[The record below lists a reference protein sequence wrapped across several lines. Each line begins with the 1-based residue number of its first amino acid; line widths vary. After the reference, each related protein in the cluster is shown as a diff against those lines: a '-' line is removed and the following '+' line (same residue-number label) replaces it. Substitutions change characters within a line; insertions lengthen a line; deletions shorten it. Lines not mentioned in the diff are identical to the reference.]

1 MGGLMNATARHTGAS
16 RRRDSSQAR
25 PYQKI
30 LLGLLTALVQ
40 LCGPAAQAQETP
52 PSEYQLKAAFLYNF
66 AKFVEWPPEAF
77 PEATA
82 PFIIGVLGDNP
93 FGGELAR
100 TVNNKTINGHPFTVK
115 EGKAVYELKTCHILF
130 ISKSEK
136 KQLPEIMNVLGAA
149 SVLTVSEV
157 DRFLRSGGMIN
168 FVMEGKKVRFE
179 IHDEAAKRAGLRISS
194 KLMNLARRTG
204 REDAK

>member
-1 MGGLMNATARHTGAS
+1 MAQSLRISGLVAALLSAASNA
-16 RRRDSSQAR
+16 Q
-25 PYQKI
+25 Q
-30 LLGLLTALVQ
+30 VN
-40 LCGPAAQAQETP
+40 
-52 PSEYQLKAAFLYNF
+52 EYYIKAAYVYNL

-100 TVNNKTINGHPFTVK
+100 TVNSKTINGHPFTVK
-115 EGKAVYELKTCHILF
+115 EVKAVSELRTCHILF

-136 KQLPEIMNVLGAA
+136 RRLPQIKNVLGAA

-179 IHDEAAKRAGLRISS
+179 IGDEAAKRAGLRISS
-194 KLMNLARRTG
+194 KLMNLARRTE

>member
-1 MGGLMNATARHTGAS
+1 MNATARHTGAG
-16 RRRDSSQAR
+16 RRRDSSEAR

-157 DRFLRSGGMIN
+157 DRFLRSGGMKRSTSLT
-168 FVMEGKKVRFE
+168 VKTL
-179 IHDEAAKRAGLRISS
+179 AAP
-194 KLMNLARRTG
+194 RTF
-204 REDAK
+204 